1 MRRTYVLTKAG
12 SKARTSRRSG
22 LPAHYRQ
29 ILGLIRSAINADEI
43 HLAMQA
49 HSPQQVDGWLDEL
62 DTLGFIGLMPDES
75 SSDQS
80 LGERWRSAIRPP
92 VPPA

>member
-12 SKARTSRRSG
+12 SKARTSRKSG

-29 ILGLIRSAINADEI
+29 ILGLIRSAIDAAEI

-62 DTLGFIGLMPDES
+62 DTLGFVSLMPNAS
-75 SSDQS
+75 WSDQS
-80 LGERWRSAIRPP
+80 LGERWRWVIGQPVRP
-92 VPPA
+92 A

>member
-29 ILGLIRSAINADEI
+29 ILGLIRTAIDADEI
-43 HLAMQA
+43 HLAMQP
-49 HSPQQVDGWLDEL
+49 HSQQQVDGWLDEL
-62 DTLGFIGLMPDES
+62 DTLGFIGLMPEES

-80 LGERWRSAIRPP
+80 VGERWGRVLRQP

>member
-12 SKARTSRRSG
+12 SKARTSRKSG

-29 ILGLIRSAINADEI
+29 ILGLIRSAIDVAEI

-62 DTLGFIGLMPDES
+62 DTLGFVSLMPNAS
-75 SSDQS
+75 WSDQS
-80 LGERWRSAIRPP
+80 VGERWRHVISQPLRP
-92 VPPA
+92 A

>member
-1 MRRTYVLTKAG
+1 MRRTCVLTKAG

-43 HLAMQA
+43 HLAMQP

-62 DTLGFIGLMPDES
+62 DTLGFISLMPDES
-75 SSDQS
+75 WSDQS
-80 LGERWRSAIRPP
+80 LGERWWRVIRQP

>member
-12 SKARTSRRSG
+12 SKARTSRKSG

-29 ILGLIRSAINADEI
+29 ILGLIRSAIDADQI
-43 HLAMQA
+43 HLAMRA

-62 DTLGFIGLMPDES
+62 DTLGFISLMPNAS
-75 SSDQS
+75 WSDQS
-80 LGERWRSAIRPP
+80 LGERWRLAIRQP

>member
-29 ILGLIRSAINADEI
+29 ILGLIQSAINADEI
-43 HLAMQA
+43 HLAMRP

-62 DTLGFIGLMPDES
+62 DTLGFISLMPNES
-75 SSDQS
+75 WSDQS
-80 LGERWRSAIRPP
+80 LGERWRRVIGQPVRP
-92 VPPA
+92 A

>member
-43 HLAMQA
+43 HPAMRP

-62 DTLGFIGLMPDES
+62 DTLGFISLMPNAS
-75 SSDQS
+75 WSDQS
-80 LGERWRSAIRPP
+80 VGERWRSVLRQPLRP
-92 VPPA
+92 A